1 MIYVEDINTS
11 KDNYI
16 YVSADTKDSYET
28 FKNILKDIGEN
39 REDPEDIEC
48 GHYGWCLSPI
58 EVKSFQSF
66 IDILGCTKV
75 EFGDP
80 AGNGWEAGWQ
90 KLIESKFNT
99 KIYTGEKYDIP

>member
-16 YVSADTKDSYET
+16 YVSADTEDSYET

-48 GHYGWCLSPI
+48 GYYGWCLNPI

-66 IDILGCTKV
+66 IDILGCIKV
-75 EFGDP
+75 QYGDP
-80 AGNGWEAGWQ
+80 EENGWEKGWQ
-90 KLIESKFNT
+90 DLIESKFNT